1 MKMNTLFIFIPLLI
15 ITCFFLI
22 GWTTNLPNQI
32 HIGQKAPLFE
42 LYNQNEEL
50 ISLEQYL
57 GKKVVIYFFPRT
69 FTPGWTKQAC
79 GFRDQYDIYKKNNIE
94 VLGISYAS
102 SNKHKEFS
110 NAYSLKFQML
120 SDTNKKVSILYGVY
134 SYFFPQRV
142 TFLIDENGIVFD
154 IVKNISLDNYAED
167 IIKKFNIK
175 TGFESDAGK

>member
-1 MKMNTLFIFIPLLI
+1 
-15 ITCFFLI
+15 
-22 GWTTNLPNQI
+22 
-32 HIGQKAPLFE
+32 
-42 LYNQNEEL
+42 
-50 ISLEQYL
+50 
-57 GKKVVIYFFPRT
+57 
-69 FTPGWTKQAC
+69 
-79 GFRDQYDIYKKNNIE
+79 
-94 VLGISYAS
+94 
-102 SNKHKEFS
+102 
-110 NAYSLKFQML
+110 ML